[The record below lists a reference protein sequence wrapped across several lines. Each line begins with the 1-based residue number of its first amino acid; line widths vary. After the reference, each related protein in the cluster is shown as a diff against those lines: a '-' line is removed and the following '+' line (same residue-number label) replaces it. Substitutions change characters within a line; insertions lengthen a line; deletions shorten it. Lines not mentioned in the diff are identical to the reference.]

1 MNVFNE
7 SNDKYSQYP
16 ILLELKHELEL
27 TNHARRTIMNYVD
40 LVFRFLEF
48 SNVKDPFSLNEDH
61 FRQFLI
67 YLKQSGLNPKSINAY
82 NSHIRFFY
90 QAVLDIPLNLRRIPM
105 MIARP
110 KDIDFLSPD
119 KIISL
124 LDCSKA
130 DSRADCIIKLG
141 LCCGMRINE
150 VISLKVSDI
159 DIPNMRIF
167 ICQSKRNKS
176 RFVPIDKTMY
186 LALHRYSREYHLK
199 KDDYLFTFT
208 HLKVRTNNE
217 TIRRHFYFYRDLA
230 NIPDSVTFHCL
241 RHTFAVNYINA
252 GGDLLHLS
260 YLMGHNSTATT
271 NKYLHIAYTQKMQIP
286 SFMDSLLEVSDNG

>member
-7 SNDKYSQYP
+7 SNDKYSQFP
-16 ILLELKHELEL
+16 ILIELKHELEL
-27 TNHARRTIMNYVD
+27 SNHAQRTIMNYVD
-40 LVFRFLEF
+40 LVFRFLKF
-48 SNVKDPFSLNEDH
+48 SQIQDPSSLTEDH

-90 QAVLDIPLNLRRIPM
+90 QAVLDIPFNPRRVPM
-105 MIARP
+105 MIARS
-110 KDIDFLSPD
+110 KDIDFLTPD
-119 KIISL
+119 KIIAL
-124 LDCSKA
+124 LDRSQSDSKI
-130 DSRADCIIKLG
+130 DCIIKLG

-167 ICQSKRNKS
+167 ISQSKRNKS

-208 HLKVRTNNE
+208 YLKVKTNNE

-230 NIPDSVTFHCL
+230 GIPDSVTFHSL
-241 RHTFAVNYINA
+241 RHTFALNYINA
-252 GGDLLHLS
+252 GGDLVHLS
-260 YLMGHNSTATT
+260 YLMGHSSTATT
-271 NKYLHIAYTQKMQIP
+271 NRYLHLAYNQKMLIP
-286 SFMDSLLEVSDNG
+286 SFMDSLLETSQNG